1 MTHRFTRL
9 VAGALLGATCATFAA
24 GARAGAPADA
34 GDPAVVRFDI
44 RRFDVS
50 GNTLL
55 PAATVDA
62 AVAPFAGPQ
71 RDFGDVQRALEAL
84 EGAYRQAGYTVVTVE
99 LPEQELDQ
107 GVVRLRVVQTRIGT
121 VKVQGNAWF
130 DEANIRRSV
139 PRLEAG
145 RTPNVAAISTALNL
159 ANDNPAK
166 KVSLKL
172 QGSDTEGEVDAT
184 LQVTD
189 ERPWQ
194 AMLNLDNTGTGQT
207 GRTRAGVVLQHANL
221 WNLDHVVS
229 LQYTTTVEHPGRV
242 KVYGIGYHIPLYAL
256 GDALD
261 FYGSYS
267 NIDSGTVTAGVFDL
281 AVSGKGAV
289 YGARW
294 TQNLK
299 KRGDYQAKLLYGVD
313 YKAFKNSIVLFGQE
327 LGNDVT
333 VRPASIAYQGTL
345 VRETSELAGSVT
357 LVRNLPGGSRGRQAD
372 FTRARAG
379 APDDYT
385 LLRIGASYSRVLPRD
400 WQVRAIA
407 NGQWTNDALIPGEQ
421 FGAGGAASVRGF
433 TEREVANDRGLGA
446 NVELYTPNLCARLN
460 SQCRVLAFYDAAWV
474 RRVEALPGELAS
486 TAIASAGLGLRLFVA
501 RNLNLQLDYG
511 HVVRA
516 GATARAG
523 ADRLHLRLGMTY

>member
-281 AVSGKGAV
+281 AVSGKVIVKNPWSLFYSMLRRRRVAAV
-289 YGARW
+289 CLTLIRRLVAIIAVFRRF
-294 TQNLK
+294 LLS
-299 KRGDYQAKLLYGVD
+299 KLQL
-313 YKAFKNSIVLFGQE
+313 
-327 LGNDVT
+327 T
-333 VRPASIAYQGTL
+333 
-345 VRETSELAGSVT
+345 
-357 LVRNLPGGSRGRQAD
+357 
-372 FTRARAG
+372 
-379 APDDYT
+379 APLD
-385 LLRIGASYSRVLPRD
+385 P
-400 WQVRAIA
+400 
-407 NGQWTNDALIPGEQ
+407 IPG
-421 FGAGGAASVRGF
+421 R
-433 TEREVANDRGLGA
+433 
-446 NVELYTPNLCARLN
+446 
-460 SQCRVLAFYDAAWV
+460 
-474 RRVEALPGELAS
+474 
-486 TAIASAGLGLRLFVA
+486 
-501 RNLNLQLDYG
+501 
-511 HVVRA
+511 
-516 GATARAG
+516 
-523 ADRLHLRLGMTY
+523 